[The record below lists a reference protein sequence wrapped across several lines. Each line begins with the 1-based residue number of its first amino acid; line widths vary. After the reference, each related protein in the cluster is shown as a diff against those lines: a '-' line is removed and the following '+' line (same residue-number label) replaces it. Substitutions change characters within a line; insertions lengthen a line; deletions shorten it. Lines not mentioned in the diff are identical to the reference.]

1 MNEIRTLGVVGGD
14 LRQRHLAGRLAGRGY
29 AVTGCLLGEDLPP
42 LVKGGT
48 FPRDLKG
55 LDGVILP
62 LPVTADGETLN
73 APLGRETLTLE
84 ELVPPLEEGT
94 LVLGGKIPPALKQRL
109 SRKGCPVED
118 YLARE
123 EMAVMNAVPT
133 AEGAIAIAME
143 ELPVTLFRCRC
154 LVIGYGRVGRVLAQD
169 LRGLGAAVTVAARRH
184 EVLSWAQIAGC
195 DAVAMEALE
204 DLLPSAQVVF
214 NTVPAAVLGEDRLAR
229 LSRDCLVI
237 DLASKPGGVDFDTA
251 ARLGIRT
258 IWALSL
264 PGKAA
269 PITAAE
275 ILKDT
280 ILNIIAERG
289 R

>member
-14 LRQRHLAGRLAGRGY
+14 LRQSYLSGRLAGRGY
-29 AVTGCLLGEDLPP
+29 DVTGFLLGGELPP
-42 LVKGGT
+42 SVKRAAD
-48 FPRDLKG
+48 PRELGK

-62 LPVTADGETLN
+62 LPVSADGETIN
-73 APLGRETLTLE
+73 APLEEGTLSLDELAGCLE
-84 ELVPPLEEGT
+84 PGT
-94 LVLGGKIPPALKQRL
+94 LVLGGKIPPSFKEKLI
-109 SRKGCPVED
+109 RKGCLVED

-143 ELPVTLFRCRC
+143 ELPVTLYRCRC
-154 LVIGYGRVGRVLAQD
+154 LIIGYGRIGRVLARD
-169 LRGLGAAVTVAARRH
+169 LRGLGAWVTVAARRH
-184 EVLSWAQIAGC
+184 EALSWAQIAGC
-195 DAVAMEALE
+195 DAVSMEGLD
-204 DLLPSAQVVF
+204 DLLPSVQVVF
-214 NTVPAAVLGEDRLAR
+214 NTAPASVLGEERLAR
-229 LSRDCLVI
+229 LARDCLVI
-237 DLASKPGGVDFDTA
+237 DLASKPGGVDFETA
-251 ARLGIRT
+251 SRLGIRT

-275 ILKDT
+275 IVKDT